1 MSRTADTTDGM
12 DLFALGRQVRTALAA
27 ATRER

>member
-12 DLFALGRQVRTALAA
+12 DPFAFDRQVRTAFAA
-27 ATRER
+27 ASRER